1 MLINNDSQKAQFRT
15 EFLVFLMRNQL
26 TLTKFVNKFNKEINF
41 ITKLNRENNYGM
53 INQRLNSCKKIDT
66 EFFQKLI
73 DLVDKE
79 QRIQFLG
86 QKVVISKRF

>member
-1 MLINNDSQKAQFRT
+1 MLINNDTQLKQFRT